1 MSFVNFV
8 NSQPMAA
15 LKERAVFLHVCVPGQ
30 SPDAMDVEGE

>member
-1 MSFVNFV
+1 MSFVNLV

-30 SPDAMDVEGE
+30 SPDAEDLDGE